1 MTATPAIRM
10 KHIPIRLKLM
20 ALLVMTLAL
29 AIPGAAVSD
38 AAEPGAL
45 AVGQSPA
52 CLLAP
57 PAPVEISGVA
67 RPGDRVQIYDG
78 ERLLGETLAGEDGKW
93 RFSFPS
99 LPSGQR
105 DLRVQIIPPAAV
117 PELRGAAPDPSA
129 PGSPVTIMIS
139 VVAAGKRVTVS
150 VVVNSPYGEVS
161 VLVSIPIDGTQ
172 PGDDSTSGCAQWY
185 TVRRGDTLA
194 RIASW
199 YGTSVAALAALNRLR
214 NPNVIY
220 VGQKLCVR
228 SAR

>member
-1 MTATPAIRM
+1 MTATSAIRM
-10 KHIPIRLKLM
+10 RCIPIWLKLM
-20 ALLVMTLAL
+20 AVLVVTLAL

-38 AAEPGAL
+38 AAEPVAPT
-45 AVGQSPA
+45 VRQSPSRLVA
-52 CLLAP
+52 LET
-57 PAPVEISGVA
+57 PVEISGVA
-67 RPGDRVQIYDG
+67 RPGDRVQIYEG

-93 RFSFPS
+93 RFSFSS

-105 DLRVQIIPPAAV
+105 DLRVQIAPPTAA
-117 PELRGAAPDPSA
+117 PGLRGTAPDPSA

-139 VVAAGKRVTVS
+139 VVAARKRVTVS
-150 VVVNSPYGEVS
+150 VIVNSPYGEVS

-185 TVRRGDTLA
+185 IVRRGDTLA

-199 YGTSVAALAALNRLR
+199 YGTSAAALAALNRLR